1 MYDNDT
7 REEGAMPVI
16 GSGSIQTSAYV
27 TTEHWKPVSSAP
39 VASGSAKTAGQTV
52 DNLSMSKLGQAL
64 TGKTA
69 EIFKHLDPKARSM
82 LDEFVSSGKAST
94 DDVARGLQ
102 QLAEYATFNRYVEET
117 PNTAA
122 EDQAFKNAY
131 AKHPDPKEAY
141 KVINQVAQGRKAA
154 HDAYGSGE
162 ISHDQ
167 LRDQLREA
175 TSAFAASD
183 AFKDSGE
190 PGFTELFGDAAAAVL
205 KRKEGE
211 FLTQQRASGEST
223 GDGIGSEEGY
233 NAMMKLGELGFDQ
246 TVFKDAFVKYAQ
258 AADVPGLGPKAKAAA
273 PETAPP
279 TTPAPATAA
288 ASASPQPRSAE
299 NAKPESVKTDSAKAD
314 STKATNDA
322 GNAQAALSMLQS
334 ALAASAQKSG
344 GIGGLGSGVLGSGG
358 LGGSQGEG
366 ASTRDAL
373 ANGLLEA
380 LKASAGKAKT
390 NDAQTI

>member
-1 MYDNDT
+1 
-7 REEGAMPVI
+7 
-16 GSGSIQTSAYV
+16 
-27 TTEHWKPVSSAP
+27 
-39 VASGSAKTAGQTV
+39 
-52 DNLSMSKLGQAL
+52 MSKLGQAL

-69 EIFKHLDPKARSM
+69 EIFKHLDPKARTM

-117 PNTAA
+117 PNTSA
-122 EDQAFKNAY
+122 ENQAFQNAY

-141 KVINQVAQGRKAA
+141 KVIGQVAEGRKAA
-154 HDAYGSGE
+154 HNAYANGE

-167 LRDQLREA
+167 LRDQLKEA

-183 AFKDSGE
+183 AFKDTGE
-190 PGFTELFGDAAAAVL
+190 PGFTELFGNAAAAVL

-211 FLTQQRASGEST
+211 FLTQQQASGDST
-223 GDGIGSEEGY
+223 SEGIGSEEGY
-233 NAMMKLGELGFDQ
+233 NAMMKLGELGFNQ

-273 PETAPP
+273 PEAAPP
-279 TTPAPATAA
+279 AAPATATA
-288 ASASPQPRSAE
+288 AMSALQPQNAE
-299 NAKPESVKTDSAKAD
+299 SAKPESAKAD
-314 STKATNDA
+314 SAKPKNDA

-334 ALAASAQKSG
+334 ALATSAQKSG
-344 GIGGLGSGVLGSGG
+344 GIGGLASGG

-373 ANGLLEA
+373 VNGLLDA

-390 NDAQTI
+390 TDAQAT

>member
-1 MYDNDT
+1 
-7 REEGAMPVI
+7 MPVI
-16 GSGSIQTSAYV
+16 GSGSIQTPTYV

-52 DNLSMSKLGQAL
+52 DSLSVSKLGQAL

-69 EIFKHLDPKARSM
+69 EIFKHLDPKARTM

-117 PNTAA
+117 PNTSA
-122 EDQAFKNAY
+122 ENQAFQNAY

-141 KVINQVAQGRKAA
+141 KVIGQVAEGRKAA
-154 HDAYGSGE
+154 HNAYANGE

-167 LRDQLREA
+167 LRDQLKEA

-183 AFKDSGE
+183 AFKDTGE
-190 PGFTELFGDAAAAVL
+190 PGFTELFGNAAAAVL

-211 FLTQQRASGEST
+211 FLTQQQASGDST
-223 GDGIGSEEGY
+223 SEGIGSEEGY
-233 NAMMKLGELGFDQ
+233 NAMMKLGELGFNQ

-258 AADVPGLGPKAKAAA
+258 AADVPGLGPKAKASAPEAA
-273 PETAPP
+273 PPA
-279 TTPAPATAA
+279 APATATV
-288 ASASPQPRSAE
+288 SASQPPNAE
-299 NAKPESVKTDSAKAD
+299 SAKPESAKAD
-314 STKATNDA
+314 SAKPKNDT

-334 ALAASAQKSG
+334 ALATSAQKSG
-344 GIGGLGSGVLGSGG
+344 GIGGLASGGLASGG

-373 ANGLLEA
+373 VNGLLDA

-390 NDAQTI
+390 TDAQAT